1 MMLLCIDCGNTRLK
15 WGLREGP
22 QWQAQGALALN
33 ELEHFASLLVGQPR
47 PDRAIG
53 CNVASAAVGAA
64 VELAVMQLGLPTE
77 WAASRAEQ
85 CGVKNGYDDPA
96 QLGADRWMAL
106 LGAHHLYRGACLVV
120 NAGTA
125 TTVDV
130 LDAQGIFRGGL
141 ILPGVSLMQTAL
153 ARDTARLPL
162 TAGHFS
168 RLPRN
173 TADAIVS
180 GCLLATTGAIRRMF
194 ETLAGEPEALCLL
207 SGGAASLLEPLLD
220 LPLRRVDQL
229 VLEGLACVANG
240 I

>member
-1 MMLLCIDCGNTRLK
+1 MRLLCIDCGNTRLK

-47 PDRAIG
+47 PNRAIG